1 MMVNRR
7 QWMAGG
13 AALATTL
20 AAGPLM
26 ARRGGGKLGPIG
38 LQLYT
43 VRAIF
48 EPDPMGTLEKVAA
61 IGYREVE
68 YGGGGYQKMDHSAL
82 RKKMGRLGLV
92 SPSIHA
98 GYDALTSNF
107 DGVVKMTK
115 TLGADTVI
123 LPWVGPALRNTEAW
137 KSALANFSR
146 WAEQLRKEGLG
157 FAYHNHDFEFT
168 IKTGSTSRFD
178 MLVAETDPALVK
190 IELDL
195 FWTIA
200 AGEDP
205 KAIIKRLP
213 GRIYAYHVKD
223 RTADGKMT
231 SVGNGVVDFADIFTL
246 NKMAG
251 VKHFYVENDQS
262 PPPYLPDIQTS
273 FKTISRLRAQVAIRG
288 SIHGSN

>member
-1 MMVNRR
+1 MMINRR

-13 AALATTL
+13 AALGATL

-26 ARRGGGKLGPIG
+26 AKSLKSKPIG
-38 LQLYT
+38 IQLYT
-43 VRAIF
+43 VRELF
-48 EPDPMGTLEKVAA
+48 SKDPMGTLEKVAA

-68 YGGGGYQKMDHSAL
+68 YGGGGYDKMDHAAL
-82 RKKMGRLGLV
+82 RKTMDRLGLK
-92 SPSIHA
+92 SPSIHVA
-98 GYDALTSNF
+98 YEALASDF
-107 DGVVKMTK
+107 DGAVAMTK
-115 TLGADTVI
+115 ALGADTLVV
-123 LPWVGPALRNTEAW
+123 PYMTDAHRNAEGW
-137 KSALANFSR
+137 KAAVANFNR
-146 WAEQLRKEGLG
+146 YAERLKKAGLG

-168 IKTGSTSRFD
+168 LKPGGTSLFD
-178 MLVAETDPALVK
+178 TLIADADPALVQ

-205 KAIIKRLP
+205 KAIIRRLA

-231 SVGNGVVDFADIFTL
+231 SVGKGVIDFADIFTL
-246 NKMAG
+246 NRTAG

-262 PPPYLPDIQTS
+262 PAPYLPDIQTS
-273 FKTISRLRAQVAIRG
+273 FTTLSRLRA
-288 SIHGSN
+288 

>member
-1 MMVNRR
+1 MMINRR

-26 ARRGGGKLGPIG
+26 AKSLKAKPIG

-43 VRAIF
+43 VRELF
-48 EPDPMGTLEKVAA
+48 SKDPMGTLEKVAA

-68 YGGGGYQKMDHSAL
+68 YGGGGYDKMDHAAL
-82 RKKMGRLGLV
+82 RKTMDRLGLT
-92 SPSIHA
+92 SPSVHI
-98 GYDALTSNF
+98 GYEALEADFN
-107 DGVVKMTK
+107 GAVKMAK
-115 TLGADTVI
+115 TLGADTVV
-123 LPWVGPALRNTEAW
+123 LPWMAEAQRNAEGW
-137 KSALANFSR
+137 KAAVANFSR
-146 WAEQLRKEGLG
+146 WAEQLKKAGLG

-168 IKTGSTSRFD
+168 VKPGGTSLFD
-178 MLVAETDPALVK
+178 TLVADTDPALVK

-195 FWTIA
+195 FWAVA

-205 KAIIKRLP
+205 KAIIRRLP

-231 SVGNGVVDFADIFTL
+231 SVGKGVIDFADIFTL
-246 NKMAG
+246 NQAAG

-262 PPPYLPDIQTS
+262 PAPYLPDIQTS
-273 FKTISRLRAQVAIRG
+273 FTTLSRLRA
-288 SIHGSN
+288 

>member
-1 MMVNRR
+1 MMISRR

-20 AAGPLM
+20 AAGPLV
-26 ARRGGGKLGPIG
+26 AKGLKPKPVG

-43 VRAIF
+43 VRELF
-48 EPDPMGTLEKVAA
+48 SKDPMGTLETVAK

-68 YGGGGYQKMDHSAL
+68 YGGGGYDKMDHAAL
-82 RKKMGRLGLV
+82 RKTMDRLGLK
-92 SPSIHA
+92 SPSLHI
-98 GYDALTSNF
+98 GYDALSGDF
-107 DGVVKMTK
+107 AGAVKMAK

-123 LPWVGPALRNTEAW
+123 LPYMTAEQRNAESW
-137 KSALANFSR
+137 KVAIANFSR
-146 WAEQLRKEGLG
+146 WAEQLKKTGLD

-168 IKTGSTSRFD
+168 TKPDGRSLYDTLLAD
-178 MLVAETDPALVK
+178 TDPALVK
-190 IELDL
+190 LELDL
-195 FWTIA
+195 FWAVA

-205 KAIIKRLP
+205 KAIIKRNP

-231 SVGNGVVDFADIFTL
+231 SVGKGVIDFADIFTL
-246 NKMAG
+246 NGTAG

-262 PPPYLPDIQTS
+262 PAPYLPDIQTS
-273 FKTISRLRAQVAIRG
+273 FATLSRLRA
-288 SIHGSN
+288 